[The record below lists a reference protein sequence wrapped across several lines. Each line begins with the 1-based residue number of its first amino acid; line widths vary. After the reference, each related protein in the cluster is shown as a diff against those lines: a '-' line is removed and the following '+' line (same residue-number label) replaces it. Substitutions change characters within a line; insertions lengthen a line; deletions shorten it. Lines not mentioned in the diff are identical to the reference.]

1 MTVPCYVVAT
11 LWLYLNAY
19 LSDRY
24 RQRAIFLAG
33 ALATTFIGCVIL
45 AAIPLHSRGPGY
57 FACFLIEM
65 GAFVP
70 TAMFHSWHNNNDGG
84 ENSRAFRTGAL
95 TFAANAGSLI
105 SSNIFLTTDAPKYE
119 HALVASA
126 GLQVLGVVVVLGLRT
141 QMARENG
148 RRNRVQG
155 VQWTSEDVATAE
167 ARDPKSEHFR
177 FFL

>member
-1 MTVPCYVVAT
+1 
-11 LWLYLNAY
+11 
-19 LSDRY
+19 
-24 RQRAIFLAG
+24 
-33 ALATTFIGCVIL
+33 
-45 AAIPLHSRGPGY
+45 
-57 FACFLIEM
+57 M

-126 GLQVLGVVVVLGLRT
+126 ALQVLGVVVVLGLRT

-148 RRNRVQG
+148 RRNRAQG